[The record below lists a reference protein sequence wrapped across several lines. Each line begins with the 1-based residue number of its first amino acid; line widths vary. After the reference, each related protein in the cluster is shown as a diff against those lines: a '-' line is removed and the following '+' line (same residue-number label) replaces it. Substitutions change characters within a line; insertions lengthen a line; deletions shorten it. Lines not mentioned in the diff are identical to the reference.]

1 MSMNWSFCWALNP
14 KDGFRLSE
22 WDESLFTMRAIL
34 KQLRS
39 ESPFFEF
46 RSRTSRTNC
55 SYGVK
60 YIESRLNTEKLSTLA
75 SRNE

>member
-1 MSMNWSFCWALNP
+1 MSDWSFCWALNP
-14 KDGFRLSE
+14 KNGFRLSG

-34 KQLRS
+34 KKLRS
-39 ESPFFEF
+39 ESPFSEY

-60 YIESRLNTEKLSTLA
+60 YIESRLNMEKVMTLA